1 MCKAETT
8 MSSKAD
14 SEMIEQK
21 VPIKTVLPPP
31 SLAARYTCASIL
43 MGVFAVWG
51 KYTFVPESE
60 APGIG
65 SDCHSYRVPLALTVG
80 YLVSLPLL
88 RWFVDGYL
96 SRVVDV
102 KLLLKES
109 MVLYNVSQVVI
120 NGWMVYRFIQALY
133 RGHPFVGDTQT
144 VASGATYA
152 IWVHYCDKYL
162 EFLDTYFMV
171 LRGRMDQVSFL
182 HVYHHTT
189 IAWAWWAAFHL
200 WPGGDAYFGALCNS
214 WIHVMMYSYY
224 ALALLKIPCP
234 WKKSLTLSQLIQ
246 FATVN
251 AYTLLSCWKIYE
263 IANWKHYT
271 AYAIQITEM
280 TSLFILFS
288 HFYRK
293 TYQKK
298 EKVVVSSKDDSESK
312 SSSVPEQESVA
323 STTDSESDS
332 AE

>member
-1 MCKAETT
+1 
-8 MSSKAD
+8 MSAKSTSAIKEVHQSD
-14 SEMIEQK
+14 
-21 VPIKTVLPPP
+21 VPIKAVLPPP

-43 MGVFAVWG
+43 MGVFAIWG

-65 SDCHSYRVPLALTVG
+65 SDCHSYRVPLALTLG

-96 SRVVDV
+96 SHVVDV
-102 KLLLKES
+102 RLLLKES

-120 NGWMVYRFIQALY
+120 NGWMVYRFLKALY
-133 RGHPFVGDTQT
+133 NGHPFVGDTANVT
-144 VASGATYA
+144 SGATYA

-224 ALALLKIPCP
+224 AMALLKIACP
-234 WKKSLTLSQLIQ
+234 WKRFLTMSQLVQ

-251 AYTLLSCWKIYE
+251 VYTLLSCWKMYE
-263 IANWKHYT
+263 NATWKNYT

-280 TSLFILFS
+280 TSLFFLFS

-293 TYQKK
+293 TYTKK
-298 EKVVVSSKDDSESK
+298 NKVVSLSKDDGESK
-312 SSSVPEQESVA
+312 ASTVPEQESVA
-323 STTDSESDS
+323 SSTDDDDS